1 MKSNTRLKPH
11 TEAGP
16 KIAENEKVEL
26 FKKEIGNRD
35 KSTSQLFEHIN
46 MKNSL
51 DSNLQI
57 YFPLELVLEN
67 KISSKKSNREREKS
81 NKQF

>member
-35 KSTSQLFEHIN
+35 KSTNQLFECI
-46 MKNSL
+46 SF
-51 DSNLQI
+51 SNGTHK
-57 YFPLELVLEN
+57 Y
-67 KISSKKSNREREKS
+67 EK
-81 NKQF
+81 

>member
-35 KSTSQLFEHIN
+35 KSTSQLFECI
-46 MKNSL
+46 SFSRSF
-51 DSNLQI
+51 SNGTHK
-57 YFPLELVLEN
+57 Y
-67 KISSKKSNREREKS
+67 EK
-81 NKQF
+81 